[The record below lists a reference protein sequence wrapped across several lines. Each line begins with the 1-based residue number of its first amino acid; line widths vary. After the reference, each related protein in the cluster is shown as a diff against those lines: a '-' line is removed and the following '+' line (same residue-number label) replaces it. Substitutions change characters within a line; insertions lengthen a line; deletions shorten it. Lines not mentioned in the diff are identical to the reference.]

1 MSTNTQTTAANVA
14 NEVTTTATT
23 EQTAQSTQ
31 TAQAA
36 AEQTAQTAAP
46 VQQTQAVAPAIPV
59 TYDEIV
65 AALKA
70 DTNNKVYN
78 RIIRGVQFEAKTAKN
93 GNEFTNCWITLD
105 KAVHAAVKMPDGT
118 HQIRGLGAIQ
128 MPYFGIELVMRRN
141 EFYSRFTE
149 NIAEAIEAGVAGVYF
164 NNIPVTIIAEFVPAG
179 VQKSNPFSRKTNA
192 YEVADYDRYVYHL
205 VAMDKP
211 TDPTTL
217 GVYNKMLSF
226 TIDDT
231 FERIKA
237 AREAKKRAAAE
248 AASLANLAI
257 SASGSISDD
266 IPF

>member
-1 MSTNTQTTAANVA
+1 MGTTTQTTAANVA

-23 EQTAQSTQ
+23 EQTAQT
-31 TAQAA
+31 TQAA
-36 AEQTAQTAAP
+36 AT
-46 VQQTQAVAPAIPV
+46 VQPTQPIAPAVPV

-65 AALKA
+65 AALRA

-78 RIIRGVQFEAKTAKN
+78 RIIRGVQFEAKLAKN
-93 GNEFTNCWITLD
+93 DNKFTNCWITLD
-105 KAVHAAVKMPDGT
+105 KAIHAAVKMPDGT

-211 TDPTTL
+211 TDATTL
-217 GVYNKMLSF
+217 AVYNKMLSF

-237 AREAKKRAAAE
+237 AREAKKHAAME
-248 AASLANLAI
+248 AASLANLAA
-257 SASGSISDD
+257 SASGSVSDD

>member
-1 MSTNTQTTAANVA
+1 MSTAAQTTTANVA

-23 EQTAQSTQ
+23 EQTAQTDATVQPTQ
-31 TAQAA
+31 D
-36 AEQTAQTAAP
+36 
-46 VQQTQAVAPAIPV
+46 VAPAVPV

-78 RIIRGVQFEAKTAKN
+78 RIIRGIQFEAKTAKN
-93 GNEFTNCWITLD
+93 DNEFTNCWITLD

-149 NIAEAIEAGVAGVYF
+149 NIAEAIEAGVAGIYF
-164 NNIPVTIIAEFVPAG
+164 NNIPVIIIAEFVPAG

-211 TDPTTL
+211 TDTTTL
-217 GVYNKMLSF
+217 AIYSKMISF
-226 TIDDT
+226 TINDT

-237 AREAKKRAAAE
+237 AREAKKHAAME
-248 AASLANLAI
+248 AASLANLAA
-257 SASGSISDD
+257 SASNSMSDD

>member
-1 MSTNTQTTAANVA
+1 MSTTAQTTAANVA
-14 NEVTTTATT
+14 NEVTTTAT
-23 EQTAQSTQ
+23 
-31 TAQAA
+31 
-36 AEQTAQTAAP
+36 AEQTAQTAQAAVEQTAT
-46 VQQTQAVAPAIPV
+46 VQPTQSVAPAIPV
-59 TYDEIV
+59 TYEEVV
-65 AALKA
+65 AALRA

-78 RIIRGVQFEAKTAKN
+78 RIIRGIQFEAKTAKN
-93 GNEFTNCWITLD
+93 GNEFTNCWVTLD

-192 YEVADYDRYVYHL
+192 YEIADYDRYVYHL

-217 GVYNKMLSF
+217 AVYNKMLSF

-231 FERIKA
+231 FERIKQ

-248 AASLANLAI
+248 AASLANLAA

>member
-1 MSTNTQTTAANVA
+1 MGTTAQTTAATVA

-23 EQTAQSTQ
+23 EQTAQT
-31 TAQAA
+31 TQAA
-36 AEQTAQTAAP
+36 ATVQPTQAAAP
-46 VQQTQAVAPAIPV
+46 AVPV
-59 TYDEIV
+59 TYEEVVD
-65 AALKA
+65 ALKA

-78 RIIRGVQFEAKTAKN
+78 RIIRGVQFEAKSAKN

-179 VQKSNPFSRKTNA
+179 VQKSNPFSRKTNS

-211 TDPTTL
+211 TDATTL
-217 GVYNKMLSF
+217 AVYNKMLSF

-231 FERIKA
+231 FERIKQ

-248 AASLANLAI
+248 AASLASLAA
-257 SASGSISDD
+257 SASGSMSDD